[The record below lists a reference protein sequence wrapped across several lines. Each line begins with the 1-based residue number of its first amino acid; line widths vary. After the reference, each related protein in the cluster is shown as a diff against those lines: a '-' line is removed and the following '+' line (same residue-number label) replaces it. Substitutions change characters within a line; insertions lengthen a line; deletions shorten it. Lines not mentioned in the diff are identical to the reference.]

1 MSVVSTAASL
11 NLPMLATVFEY
22 RCSTSIHTVQ
32 RWQTC
37 CKVDHRSMLEIKHGQ
52 TPCCMF
58 LSVTARFYL
67 KKRVNSYEHTRLTYG
82 LYIITRRLNYNYI
95 C

>member
-1 MSVVSTAASL
+1 
-11 NLPMLATVFEY
+11 
-22 RCSTSIHTVQ
+22 
-32 RWQTC
+32 
-37 CKVDHRSMLEIKHGQ
+37 MLEIKHGQ